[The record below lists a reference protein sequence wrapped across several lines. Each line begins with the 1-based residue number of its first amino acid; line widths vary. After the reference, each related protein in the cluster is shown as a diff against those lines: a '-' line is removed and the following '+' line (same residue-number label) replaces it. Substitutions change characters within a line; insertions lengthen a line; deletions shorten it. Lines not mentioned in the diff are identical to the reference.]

1 MKRALLALGLV
12 MASVSVPLTFAK
24 TNNHAT
30 RRWTPR
36 PVRPRLTFRHNVKK
50 HGGQHEEPQEHPD
63 TRRCSQ
69 NPSDLRSDSHGTIPA
84 L

>member
-1 MKRALLALGLV
+1 MKRALLALGLA

-50 HGGQHEEPQEHPD
+50 HGGNTKSVKAAEARWGNQ
-63 TRRCSQ
+63 RG
-69 NPSDLRSDSHGTIPA
+69 RSNAKPELWAELQDC
-84 L
+84 

>member
-1 MKRALLALGLV
+1 MKRALLALGLA
-12 MASVSVPLTFAK
+12 MASVSVPLTFAN

-50 HGGQHEEPQEHPD
+50 HGGSTKSLKNTPAPDDARKSQGFEE
-63 TRRCSQ
+63 
-69 NPSDLRSDSHGTIPA
+69 
-84 L
+84 

>member
-1 MKRALLALGLV
+1 
-12 MASVSVPLTFAK
+12 VPLTFAK

-30 RRWTPR
+30 KRWTPR

-50 HGGQHEEPQEHPD
+50 HGGSTKSLKNAPTPD
-63 TRRCSQ
+63 DARK
-69 NPSDLRSDSHGTIPA
+69 IPG

>member
-1 MKRALLALGLV
+1 MKRALLALVLA

-24 TNNHAT
+24 THNHAT

-50 HGGQHEEPQEHPD
+50 HGGSANSGKNAPTLD
-63 TRRCSQ
+63 NARKSR
-69 NPSDLRSDSHGTIPA
+69 GI
-84 L
+84 

>member
-1 MKRALLALGLV
+1 MKRALLALGLA

-50 HGGQHEEPQEHPD
+50 HGGSKSLKNAPTPD
-63 TRRCSQ
+63 NARK
-69 NPSDLRSDSHGTIPA
+69 IPEI
-84 L
+84 